1 MNERDFFD
9 RFISLLENTKERYEL
24 DDIHDALILW
34 FGENYLSLDPDDVKE
49 RIVQDKHAEGIDAVL
64 IDQRNYN
71 LIFIQAKTATTFD
84 KTKNNFPED
93 DLKLTLEG
101 VRLLVRGD
109 YKGKITPELENL
121 VDEYHE
127 LDRTSDYKTK
137 ILFLTLKKDPVDDK
151 YIEYFKNDFPKV
163 EVDFL
168 NFNWLFDFYV
178 NKYLPMRADPPKRI
192 SFEVLTNLLTKNTP
206 NKSRVFTCKG
216 KELAKIYNDHR
227 DAIFQQN
234 VRYSLGLRPKSINRQ
249 ILETAIDTTRDT
261 SFWYFNNGITIVCK
275 TINVSTSE
283 KVISLDEAQIING
296 AQTTYALYEAYKNGN
311 LKENVEVLIKAIESN
326 DRDFIESVTLYTNS
340 QNAIRLRD
348 LCSKDEI
355 QTKIQKIL
363 LDCYKYFYERAR
375 GEFES
380 LCPTIEMKEKLL
392 NKNCT
397 SKIINN
403 ENAAQ
408 SFLALYLN
416 KPAQAKSEKGRIFM
430 KDTAGFYDDI
440 FKKNDDIIPE
450 KILMSW
456 KILKYVE
463 TQKKEYKKEYKIAED
478 LPEDKRNEIYKY
490 DFLLHS
496 EYFILNLF
504 KDFLR
509 NGDEKEKFNID
520 SNKDDLKN
528 IINKIDTNDT
538 IILEYYKSIT
548 NLLAEYIDD
557 RRKKAG
563 YYHNKFFK
571 NEQSIALVRNFFNQ
585 KYAFIEVMPP
595 IK

>member
-1 MNERDFFD
+1 MATMNERDFFD

-34 FGENYLSLDPDDVKE
+34 FGENYLSLDPEDLKE
-49 RIVQDKHAEGIDAVL
+49 RIVKDKHAEGIDAVL

-71 LIFIQAKTATTFD
+71 LFFLQAKTVITFD
-84 KTKNNFPED
+84 NTTNNFPEND
-93 DLKLTLEG
+93 VKLTLAG
-101 VRLLVRGD
+101 VRFLVKSD

-121 VDEYHE
+121 IDEYHE
-127 LDRTSDYKTK
+127 LDRTGDYKTTV
-137 ILFLTLKKDPVDDK
+137 LFLTLKKEPFDKK
-151 YIEYFKNDFPKV
+151 YIEVFKNDFPKV
-163 EVDFL
+163 EVDFYS
-168 NFNWLFDFYV
+168 FEWLFDFYV
-178 NKYLPMRADPPKRI
+178 NKYLPMRAAPPKRI
-192 SFEVLTNLLTKNTP
+192 SFEVLTNLLTKDSP

-249 ILETAIDTTRDT
+249 ILETAIDTTRDV

-275 TINVSTSE
+275 TINESTSG
-283 KVISLDEAQIING
+283 KVINLDDAQIING
-296 AQTTYALYEAYKNGN
+296 AQTTYALYEAYKNGK

-363 LDCYKYFYERAR
+363 LDSYKYFYERAR

-380 LCPTIEMKEKLL
+380 LYPTPEAKEKLL
-392 NKNCT
+392 FKDYK

-456 KILKYVE
+456 KLLKYIE
-463 TQKKEYKKEYKIAED
+463 AQKKEYKKQYKIADD
-478 LPEDKRNEIYKY
+478 LPEEDKRNEIYKY

-504 KDFLR
+504 KDFLI
-509 NGDEKEKFNID
+509 NGQFDID
-520 SNKDDLKN
+520 SKKDDLLN
-528 IINKIDTNDT
+528 VINKIDANDT
-538 IILEYYKSIT
+538 KILEYYETIK
-548 NLLAEYIDD
+548 NLLAEYIED

-571 NEQSIALVRNFFNQ
+571 NEQSIALVRDFFIQ
-585 KYAFIEVMPP
+585 KYAFIEVMPS
-595 IK
+595 IR